1 MCVWLME
8 ELRISNAVQRVL
20 KTVTVVKAPGIFLF
34 SADIGVKIS
43 KEEVRQRSG

>member
-8 ELRISNAVQRVL
+8 VLRISNAVQRVL
-20 KTVTVVKAPGIFLF
+20 KTATVGKDPGIFLF